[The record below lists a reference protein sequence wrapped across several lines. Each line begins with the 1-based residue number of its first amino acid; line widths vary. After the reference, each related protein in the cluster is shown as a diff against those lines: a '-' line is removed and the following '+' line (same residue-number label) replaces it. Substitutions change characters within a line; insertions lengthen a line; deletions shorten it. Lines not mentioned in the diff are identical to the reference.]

1 MLSARFFIHLG
12 FLLSALLLTFFW
24 TKNPNFSFYTLQAI
38 AFLVLFYFANHYLG
52 KKNRY
57 SQALDGLIFAM
68 VTLLLVT
75 QTGGLTSPLFFL
87 FYILLFGLA
96 LFFEPLPTLI
106 FSLALII
113 FFAGEVKN
121 LNNLIQILSLVF
133 IAPLAL
139 FFGKQYLEL
148 LEKEEKI
155 KILKQEENQLTAEV
169 GQQEEDTLLWLSL
182 TFRQHVTTILDN
194 SSNLIADLSRFSLAQ
209 KERLQA
215 IHENAKKLLK
225 LGDKLKEKIE
235 G

>member
-1 MLSARFFIHLG
+1 MSARFFIHLG
-12 FLLSALLLTFFW
+12 FLLSALLLTIFW

-113 FFAGEVKN
+113 FFAAEVKN
-121 LNNLIQILSLVF
+121 LNDIIQILSLVF

-169 GQQEEDTLLWLSL
+169 GQQEEDTLLFLSL
-182 TFRQHVTTILDN
+182 SFREQVSHILEASAN
-194 SSNLIADLSRFSLAQ
+194 MLADIGHLTLKQ
-209 KERLQA
+209 KENLEKIR
-215 IHENAKKLLK
+215 ESAKNLLK
-225 LGDKLKEKIE
+225 LGEKLKEKIE
-235 G
+235 D